1 MLVWNADIRQYV
13 EDGLDADG
21 NPDYSKQSL
30 PQASGNGRLIDPK
43 YATDA
48 EWGNLNV
55 DGGDAYKW
63 RSPSGAK
70 GQMVMTANGPM
81 FQLPE
86 DANTNYVT
94 RDTNQSALG
103 NFISELGQMGAGA
116 AGMYGAVSG
125 LGNLF
130 GNGLASLSG
139 TTTPSVT
146 SSVTNGVPFTP
157 EQQVGGWSTSATG
170 DNIGEWDWLDNALQ
184 GDNNGIDF
192 TPGAAGG
199 DAVNGWD
206 FPVDTTAGG
215 TTIPASSIGAD
226 FGDVAMPP
234 GTTAPSGVFGSNA
247 YGDPMTVIK
256 QIAQGT
262 LPLSSLFG
270 AGGTSNQQGT
280 SAFGTGQPN
289 YGNAL
294 AALFGYMGNQDMA
307 NKLLEATKYATDKA
321 DPFASQRPYYQS
333 ALKNMYDNPS
343 QVMNNSVFS
352 GIRDQAMNATQ
363 RALSAKGYGGS
374 GNEALGMMQAGT
386 QAQTQFAMPY
396 LQQLATN
403 AGAGFGPGQAG
414 SIYQQG
420 QTQAAQA
427 QNNAYGNIGYGI
439 NQAIGN
445 RSPLED
451 LFGRITSNG
460 GQGNTGGGSGINIR
474 IA

>member
-1 MLVWNADIRQYV
+1 MAREWKPTKYDS
-13 EDGLDADG
+13 DG
-21 NPDYSKQSL
+21 NPMEYGWVDNGPDPSEIVTFADGSKGTRL
-30 PQASGNGRLIDPK
+30 PVWGQDENGNPTYD
-43 YATDA
+43 
-48 EWGNLNV
+48 
-55 DGGDAYKW
+55 
-63 RSPSGAK
+63 PSGYKTAMGQSGGTPGTHQIFRQTIAK
-70 GQMVMTANGPM
+70 DDPS
-81 FQLPE
+81 
-86 DANTNYVT
+86 
-94 RDTNQSALG
+94 SAFG
-103 NFISELGQMGAGA
+103 NFASNLAQMGGAA

-139 TTTPSVT
+139 SASTPSVT

-170 DNIGEWDWLDNALQ
+170 DNMGEWDWLDNALQ

-192 TPGAAGG
+192 TPGAMGG
-199 DAVNGWD
+199 DTGSGWD
-206 FPVDTTAGG
+206 FPVNNTMGG

-226 FGDVAMPP
+226 FGDVPVAS
-234 GTTAPSGVFGSNA
+234 GSTAPSGTFGGNV
-247 YGDPMTVIK
+247 YGDPLTIVR
-256 QIAQGT
+256 QIANGT
-262 LPLSSLFG
+262 LPLSSLFN
-270 AGGTSNQQGT
+270 ADGTSNATNFT
-280 SAFGTGQPN
+280 SNGIN
-289 YGNAL
+289 YGNVL
-294 AALFGYMGNQDMA
+294 ASLFGYMGNQEMA
-307 NKLLEATKYATDKA
+307 DSLLEASRNAADRA
-321 DPFASQRPYYQS
+321 DPFAAQRPYYQS

-343 QVMNNSVFS
+343 QMMNNSLFS

-420 QTQAAQA
+420 AGGAAQA

-460 GQGNTGGGSGINIR
+460 GQGNTGGNGSGINIR